1 MATKFMTKKEYKNF
15 MMYLENEEA
24 YSHYNRPDLAGE
36 AHDIAWAIL
45 EGRIIPHC
53 VSVKEARLLARR
65 GHAGVVAHYKCG
77 HTEEDPQQ
85 WEYLH
90 STKMWVEYGEEYP
103 VLHMEVKEDCDQCML
118 VADAMEMEASM
129 DPRFNG
135 LRWIHCLDAYRGK
148 GAETIRQHVKGFDA
162 LGSSAEV
169 CCTDAVHM
177 AGSVG
182 IVVSGTVTGVFNYDC
197 WSEISDEGKRY
208 ATRASF
214 VGNKYEEF
222 WPTPEHSYY
231 EAWVKDAHVEE
242 VIISEEILKNHPRR
256 LETAYELANQYR
268 APLRVFERDEVI
280 YDASYEAYAEL
291 I

>member
-1 MATKFMTKKEYKNF
+1 MTKKMMNKKEYANF
-15 MMYLENEEA
+15 IYYVEREEA
-24 YSHYNRPDLAGE
+24 YTNYNRPNWAAE
-36 AHDIAWAIL
+36 AHNIVWAIL

-53 VSVKEARLLARR
+53 VSIREARLLVRR

-77 HTEEDPQQ
+77 HTEEDPMQ

-90 STKMWVEYGEEYP
+90 PTREWAEYDGELP
-103 VLHMEVKEDCDQCML
+103 VLHMEVEEKCDQCML

-129 DPRFNG
+129 DHRFNG

-148 GAETIRQHVKGFDA
+148 GAETIRQHVKGFNA

-169 CCTDAVHM
+169 CCTDAAHM

-182 IVVSGTVTGVFNYDC
+182 IVVSGTVTGVFDYDC

-214 VGNKYEEF
+214 VGDKYEEF

-231 EAWVKDAHVEE
+231 EAWVKDAYVEE
-242 VIISEEILKNHPRR
+242 VIISEGILENHPRR
-256 LETAYELANQYR
+256 LEAAYELADRYHV
-268 APLRVFERDEVI
+268 PLRVFERDEVI

-291 I
+291 